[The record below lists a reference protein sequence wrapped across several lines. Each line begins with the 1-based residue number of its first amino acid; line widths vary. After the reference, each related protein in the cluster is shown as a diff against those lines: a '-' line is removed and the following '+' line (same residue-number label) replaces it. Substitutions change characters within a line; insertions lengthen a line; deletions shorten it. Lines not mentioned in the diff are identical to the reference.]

1 MTTPASVPPADPR
14 AAYLTR
20 KPEIDAAIAGVLAR
34 GSYILGEEVTALERE
49 FAAYLG
55 VKHCIGVANGTD
67 ALHLALRA
75 CGLAPGDEVVTVSH
89 TAVATV
95 AAIEMAGA
103 TPVLVDIDDSYT
115 IDPVAVRTALTP
127 RTRVLIPV
135 HLYGQPADLDPL
147 RAIARERGLRILEDC
162 AQSHGARYK
171 GVRTGACGDLAA
183 FSFYPTKNLGA
194 LGDGGAIATNDDALA
209 SKVRLL
215 REYGWKQRYISDIPG
230 VNSRLDEIQAAILRV
245 QLRHLDAGNAA
256 RKALAALYDAA
267 LRGTT
272 LTLPSTPADRDH
284 VYHQYVVRHPRR
296 DALREH
302 LKAQG
307 IGTLVHYPVP
317 VHLQPAYA
325 NRLRKAGSLE
335 RTETAAATVLSLP
348 MFPELPRADAERTAR
363 TLKAWAQANPA

>member
-1 MTTPASVPPADPR
+1 
-14 AAYLTR
+14 
-20 KPEIDAAIAGVLAR
+20 
-34 GSYILGEEVTALERE
+34 
-49 FAAYLG
+49 
-55 VKHCIGVANGTD
+55 
-67 ALHLALRA
+67 
-75 CGLAPGDEVVTVSH
+75 
-89 TAVATV
+89 
-95 AAIEMAGA
+95 
-103 TPVLVDIDDSYT
+103 
-115 IDPVAVRTALTP
+115 
-127 RTRVLIPV
+127 
-135 HLYGQPADLDPL
+135 
-147 RAIARERGLRILEDC
+147 ILEDC

-215 REYGWKQRYISDIPG
+215 REYRWEQRYISDIPG

-296 DALREH
+296 DAWREH

-317 VHLQPAYA
+317 VHLQ
-325 NRLRKAGSLE
+325 AGDATRRREAGAPE
-335 RTETAAATVLSLP
+335 RT
-348 MFPELPRADAERTAR
+348 
-363 TLKAWAQANPA
+363 Q